1 MENLMEPSVQPA
13 PQDQFIEMRSNTLIQ
28 VILLGIILGAV
39 SWLLTL
45 LLDRFVMTALF
56 CGNDASSALCTG
68 STAIAGNIALVFASI
83 GGLLG
88 LVRLGVYRPLLVA
101 IAAAICLWGLAG
113 WVDGLMWYEALAWTV
128 ILYSLTFTAFS
139 WLVRP
144 RLFLIAIVLI
154 IVVVLLARILPV
166 LR

>member
-1 MENLMEPSVQPA
+1 MENTMEPSAQPTT
-13 PQDQFIEMRSNTLIQ
+13 QDQFIEMRSNTLVQ
-28 VILLGIILGAV
+28 VILLGVILGAV

-45 LLDRFVMTALF
+45 LLDRFVITALF
-56 CGNDASSALCTG
+56 CGGDAASALCTG
-68 STAIAGNIALVFASI
+68 STTLAGNIALVFASI

-128 ILYSLTFTAFS
+128 ILYSLVFTAFS

-144 RLFLIAIVLI
+144 RMFLIAIILVI
-154 IVVVLLARILPV
+154 AVVLLARIIPV